1 MLIVALP
8 SEDLGP
14 LLVMDAVARV
24 RRQEGLPATPAAQ
37 PPLPSLGLLTARPLA
52 DPLPKP
58 DERSLKVP
66 QAWLASLSLPGW
78 IELGEITQV
87 GADWSVAVGTT
98 VKGHDS
104 VLCCGPAQAGDAL
117 QLIPSLLSEWGGP
130 LPTAVIPTKEL
141 WPAHALDLARQHL
154 TVDSL
159 RLAMAAEDVRKFHI
173 LDNPWE
179 AWFDLVLSP
188 DSLPP
193 YTNGD
198 REFHAELQRLW
209 DDAQEH
215 RNPQTFSLKRQV
227 QVLEELAL
235 RGLHFAERHAEPN
248 LAATS
253 LAVFARLAEP
263 IMPEL
268 ASALADCLGTT
279 LKADPECRPLQN
291 VTLKPLATHLSTRQ
305 DALALQVSRI
315 RG

>member
-1 MLIVALP
+1 M
-8 SEDLGP
+8 
-14 LLVMDAVARV
+14 
-24 RRQEGLPATPAAQ
+24 
-37 PPLPSLGLLTARPLA
+37 
-52 DPLPKP
+52 
-58 DERSLKVP
+58 LKVP

-78 IELGEITQV
+78 IELKETTHV
-87 GADWSVAVGTT
+87 GSDSSNFELERAVGTT
-98 VKGHDS
+98 IKGHDS
-104 VLCCGPAQAGDAL
+104 ILCCGPAQTEAAL
-117 QLIPSLLSEWGGP
+117 HLIPALLAEWGGP
-130 LPTAVIPTKEL
+130 YPTAVIPTKEL
-141 WPAHALDLARQHL
+141 WPAPGLDLAYRHL
-154 TVDSL
+154 STDSL
-159 RLAMAAEDVRKFHI
+159 RLGMAAEDTQRFHI
-173 LDNPWE
+173 LDNPWSS
-179 AWFDLVLSP
+179 WFDLVLTP
-188 DSLPP
+188 EALPP

-198 REFHAELQRLW
+198 HDFHRELQRLW

-235 RGLHFAERHAEPN
+235 RGLHFAERHDEPN

-291 VTLKPLATHLSTRQ
+291 VTLKPLLTHLSTRQ